1 MSNTIKNIL
10 STSSKMSDAIRVLQ
24 ECEQKLVIVI
34 DNERLVGTITDGDIR
49 RGLLNNL
56 NLDSHCSKIMN
67 KDPKYAL
74 ENEYA
79 LMKDLLNKYPF
90 VPIINKDNKVIK
102 IISKSD
108 MYTEQNELCNVVI
121 MAGGRGERLHPL
133 TLKTPKPLLPLE
145 KKPIIHEIIDRLHDH
160 NLQKIYISVY
170 YKAEVIKD
178 YFKTTLDGTIN
189 VEFLEETEPLG
200 TAGSLSLLQKKNIT
214 TPVVIING
222 DVLTDVNY
230 SELINYHN
238 KSNKDITVCA
248 SFYDVQ
254 IPFGTI
260 EIKDDK
266 IVEIEEKPLK
276 KFLINAGIYVVNP
289 EVINKLEF
297 NKRTD
302 MTDIITDAIHSE
314 RVEIFPMHEKWL
326 DIGDHENYKKA
337 KK

>member
-108 MYTEQNELCNVVI
+108 MYTEQNKLCNVVI
-121 MAGGRGERLHPL
+121 E
-133 TLKTPKPLLPLE
+133 
-145 KKPIIHEIIDRLHDH
+145 
-160 NLQKIYISVY
+160 
-170 YKAEVIKD
+170 
-178 YFKTTLDGTIN
+178 
-189 VEFLEETEPLG
+189 
-200 TAGSLSLLQKKNIT
+200 IT
-214 TPVVIING
+214 TSI
-222 DVLTDVNY
+222 LL
-230 SELINYHN
+230 S
-238 KSNKDITVCA
+238 S
-248 SFYDVQ
+248 
-254 IPFGTI
+254 
-260 EIKDDK
+260 
-266 IVEIEEKPLK
+266 
-276 KFLINAGIYVVNP
+276 
-289 EVINKLEF
+289 
-297 NKRTD
+297 
-302 MTDIITDAIHSE
+302 
-314 RVEIFPMHEKWL
+314 
-326 DIGDHENYKKA
+326 
-337 KK
+337 

>member
-1 MSNTIKNIL
+1 MSNTLKNIL
-10 STSSKMSDAIRVLQ
+10 STSSKMSDAIRILQ

-108 MYTEQNELCNVVI
+108 MYTEQNRLCNVVI

-160 NLQKIYISVY
+160 NLQKIYISVH
-170 YKAEVIKD
+170 YKADVIKD
-178 YFKTTLDGTIN
+178 YFKTTLDGTIT

-297 NKRTD
+297 NKRID
-302 MTDIITDAIHSE
+302 MTDIITDAIYSE